1 MDFIIFLKIKNW
13 LALQEVDFVRTDI
26 LDIQQQIYSSVKY
39 WEY

>member
-13 LALQEVDFVRTDI
+13 LTLQEVDFVRTDI

-39 WEY
+39 

>member
-13 LALQEVDFVRTDI
+13 LTLPEVDFVRTDI

-39 WEY
+39 

>member
-13 LALQEVDFVRTDI
+13 LTLQEVNFVRTDI

-39 WEY
+39 

>member
-13 LALQEVDFVRTDI
+13 LTLQEVDFVRTDI